1 MIRWL
6 AILTDPPQ
14 YVHDA
19 RARPYLPAGELAH
32 EVLAGVGALR
42 ASADGEIPGVT
53 IDVDN
58 AVGQAVP
65 LMRRPPLGAEA
76 VLYGRRGDVT
86 VELFRGVVTSCSCG
100 AGASIEVSA

>member
-6 AILTDPPQ
+6 TILTDPPQ
-14 YVHDA
+14 HVHDA

-32 EVLAGVGALR
+32 EILAAVGTLR
-42 ASADGEIPGVT
+42 ASADGEIPGMT
-53 IDVDN
+53 LDLDN
-58 AVGQAVP
+58 TEGQSVP

-76 VLYGRRGDVT
+76 VLYGHRGDST

-100 AGASIEVSA
+100 QAAAIEVSA

>member
-6 AILTDPPQ
+6 SVLTEPPQ
-14 YVHDA
+14 HVHDA

-32 EVLAGVGALR
+32 EILSAVGTLR
-42 ASADGEIPGVT
+42 ASADGEIPGV
-53 IDVDN
+53 VLELDN
-58 AVGQAVP
+58 TEGQSVP

-76 VLYGRRGDVT
+76 VLYGRRGDEI

-100 AGASIEVSA
+100 SSASIEVSA